1 MKVLYFHDKFDLT
14 GEPEAGMGWQI
25 VNVHLVDGRIIPEI
39 VAINSTYLMLPDE
52 LAIEVPDIY
61 KLVVTNTVKK

>member
-1 MKVLYFHDKFDLT
+1 
-14 GEPEAGMGWQI
+14 MGWQI